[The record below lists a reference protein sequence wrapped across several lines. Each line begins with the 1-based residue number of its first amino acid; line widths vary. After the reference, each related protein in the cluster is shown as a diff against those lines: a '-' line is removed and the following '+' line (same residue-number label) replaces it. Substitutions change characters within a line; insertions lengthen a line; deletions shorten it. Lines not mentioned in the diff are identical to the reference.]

1 MLARK
6 FILTGETEFAKVKG
20 EGRVIQSESF
30 GVSFISKEGQSL
42 FGFIVSNKISN
53 SAVERNRIKRA
64 MKEAVR
70 QTINEVGMGLAAV
83 FFAKP
88 YALKHSNEEI
98 ADEVKRVLAK
108 II

>member
-6 FILTGETEFAKVKG
+6 FILTGETEFARVKQ

-30 GVSFISKEGQSL
+30 GTSFIKKEGLSK

-53 SAVERNRIKRA
+53 SAVARNRIKRA
-64 MKEAVR
+64 LKEAVR
-70 QTINEVGMGLAAV
+70 QTIDEKGRGLTVV

-88 YALKHSNEEI
+88 QALRRSNEEI
-98 ADEVKRVLAK
+98 ANEVKRVLAK